1 MNINLAKLISEKKYL
16 ILGLNLAKKPQ
27 QNDLHENLF
36 LRKVTYFSIRRSSLS
51 RYNEVRMSLNLDMN
65 NCNVKFRKKKK
76 TNIRTQ
82 YLQKSLYYMER
93 LVGISSK

>member
-16 ILGLNLAKKPQ
+16 ILGLNLAKKLQ

-36 LRKVTYFSIRRSSLS
+36 LRKVTYFNIRRSSLS

-65 NCNVKFRKKKK
+65 NCHVKFRKK
-76 TNIRTQ
+76 TNKHTHT
-82 YLQKSLYYMER
+82 
-93 LVGISSK
+93 ISSKIFVLYGEARGYFK

>member
-16 ILGLNLAKKPQ
+16 ILGLNLAKKLQ

-36 LRKVTYFSIRRSSLS
+36 LRKVTYFNIKRSSLS
-51 RYNEVRMSLNLDMN
+51 RYNEVPMSLNLDMN
-65 NCNVKFRKKKK
+65 NCNVKFRKKK